1 MKMKYRAISLL
12 TASVFLIVSG
22 CATIPEEHKGAATG
36 AGVGAAA
43 GAVLGAAMGDTKGA
57 VIGGLLGALVGGAI
71 GHYYY
76 DQNKAR
82 SETTDQYKYKAT
94 QGPMLRIEDASVV
107 PQTVAPGGKVDMKL
121 TYAVLT
127 PAEATE
133 LTVVEKREIRHEGSL
148 VGTPEVTVV
157 RKGGTYTSTIPLTLP
172 AGAKK
177 GLYVVTSTVQSGQLS
192 EKIQSA
198 FTVR

>member
-1 MKMKYRAISLL
+1 MRKRIIALL
-12 TASVFLIVSG
+12 TVSVFLFATS

-43 GAVLGAAMGDTKGA
+43 GAVLGAVVGGDTKSA

-71 GHYYY
+71 GHYYS
-76 DQNKAR
+76 DQKKTRGETASRYGYR
-82 SETTDQYKYKAT
+82 ST
-94 QGPMLRIEDASVV
+94 QGPMLRIEEASVV
-107 PQTVAPGGKVDMKL
+107 PQTVAPGGSVDMKL

-148 VGTPEVTVV
+148 VGNPEVSVS
-157 RKGGTYTSTIPLTLP
+157 RKGGTYTSNIPLTLP

-192 EKIQSA
+192 EQIQSA

>member
-1 MKMKYRAISLL
+1 MRNRVIALL
-12 TASVFLIVSG
+12 TGLAFLVVTG
-22 CATIPEEHKGAATG
+22 CATIPEEDKGAATG

-43 GAVLGAAMGDTKGA
+43 GAVLGAVVGHDTKSA
-57 VIGGLLGALVGGAI
+57 VIGGLLGALVGGAV

-76 DQNKAR
+76 DQNKTRTETANQYGYR
-82 SETTDQYKYKAT
+82 SS
-94 QGPMLRIEDASVV
+94 QGPMIRIEGASVE
-107 PQTVAPGGKVDMKL
+107 PQTVAPGGKVDMKM

-133 LTVVEKREIRHEGSL
+133 LTIVEKREIHHEGTL
-148 VGTPEVTVV
+148 VGNPEVTVV
-157 RKGGTYTSTIPLTLP
+157 HKGGTYTSNIPLTLP
-172 AGAKK
+172 ADAKK
-177 GLYVVTSTVQSGQLS
+177 GLYVVTNSVHSGKIS

>member
-1 MKMKYRAISLL
+1 MRNRVIALL
-12 TASVFLIVSG
+12 TGIVFLVVTG

-76 DQNKAR
+76 DQNKTRNETSSQYGYR
-82 SETTDQYKYKAT
+82 ST
-94 QGPMLRIEDASVV
+94 QGPMIRIEGASVE
-107 PQTVAPGGKVDMKL
+107 PQTVVPGGKVDMKL

-127 PAEATE
+127 PTEATE
-133 LTVVEKREIRHEGSL
+133 LTIVEKREIRHEGNL
-148 VGTPEVTVV
+148 VGNPEVTVV
-157 RKGGTYTSTIPLTLP
+157 HKGGTYTSNIPLTLP
-172 AGAKK
+172 ADAKK

-192 EKIQSA
+192 ETIQSA

>member
-1 MKMKYRAISLL
+1 MIKRAIAFVTVCAFL
-12 TASVFLIVSG
+12 TVSG
-22 CATIPEEHKGAATG
+22 CATVPEEHKGAATG

-43 GAVLGAAMGDTKGA
+43 GAVLGAVVGGDTESA

-71 GHYYY
+71 GHYYS
-76 DQNKAR
+76 DQKKTR
-82 SETTDQYKYKAT
+82 SETANQYGYRST
-94 QGPMLRIEDASVV
+94 QGPMLRIENASVM
-107 PQTVAPGGKVDMKL
+107 PQTVAPGGTVDMRL

-127 PAEATE
+127 PTEATE

-148 VGTPEVTVV
+148 VGNPSVTVT
-157 RKGGTYTSTIPLTLP
+157 RKGGTFTSNIPLTLP
-172 AGAKK
+172 AGAQK

-192 EKIQSA
+192 EQIQSA